1 MTIRTALNSLQS
13 VEIHLNLDTLEA
25 RHCLTTAPMRYHDG
39 FNQADRDAGWQ
50 QILAVSAEG
59 VTWADIEAMKAEAI
73 ARNRAYWLELRDTY
87 KDDGII
93 ANGNHHV
100 AHKLG
105 VGGSLS
111 GSPFRVDWFEAGRP
125 SLICYLSTQG
135 AIPGWLRPSQPDN
148 ATITELDPDLKQERV
163 T

>member
-1 MTIRTALNSLQS
+1 MTFKTALNALQS

-39 FNQADRDAGWQ
+39 FNQVDVDAGWQ

-59 VTWADIEAMKAEAI
+59 VTWSEIEAMKAEAI
-73 ARNRAYWLELRDTY
+73 ARNRAYWMDLRATN

-93 ANGNHHV
+93 ANGYHYV
-100 AHKLG
+100 AHSVGLG
-105 VGGSLS
+105 RGFK
-111 GSPFRVDWFEAGRP
+111 GSPFRVDWLDASRRP
-125 SLICYLSTQG
+125 LVCYLSAQG

-148 ATITELDPDLKQERV
+148 ATITELNPDLKQERV
-163 T
+163 V